1 MNCQPNKEIKRLKV
15 ENRALKDSIKTLSD
29 KQLIK
34 NISKSLNQIEKG
46 NYIVL

>member
-1 MNCQPNKEIKRLKV
+1 MSNINNDELKKLKLENK
-15 ENRALKDSIKTLSD
+15 ALKNSIKILSD

-34 NISKSLNQIEKG
+34 NINKSLNQIEKG